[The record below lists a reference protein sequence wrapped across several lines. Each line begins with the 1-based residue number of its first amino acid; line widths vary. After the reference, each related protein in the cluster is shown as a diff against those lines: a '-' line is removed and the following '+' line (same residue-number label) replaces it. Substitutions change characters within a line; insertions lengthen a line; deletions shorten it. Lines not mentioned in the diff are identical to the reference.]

1 MSRLISVAILCVG
14 EGQAGQ
20 GAGLARADVQE
31 AGQGPRQGDVIEI
44 STCTSAVTRK
54 LTLVV
59 PSSSFLFLL
68 TDMQLETF
76 KRHLMQSLGDD
87 NSQVS

>member
-1 MSRLISVAILCVG
+1 MHLSRDC
-14 EGQAGQ
+14 
-20 GAGLARADVQE
+20 
-31 AGQGPRQGDVIEI
+31 
-44 STCTSAVTRK
+44 K

-59 PSSSFLFLL
+59 PSSFLFLL

>member
-44 STCTSAVTRK
+44 STCTSAVT
-54 LTLVV
+54 V
-59 PSSSFLFLL
+59 SS
-68 TDMQLETF
+68 
-76 KRHLMQSLGDD
+76 H
-87 NSQVS
+87 

>member
-1 MSRLISVAILCVG
+1 MHLSRDC
-14 EGQAGQ
+14 
-20 GAGLARADVQE
+20 
-31 AGQGPRQGDVIEI
+31 
-44 STCTSAVTRK
+44 K
-54 LTLVV
+54 LTLVL
-59 PSSSFLFLL
+59 PSFSFLFLL